1 MKKIIIIYGLIAGA
15 IVSAMMLITMPMYK
29 EGTLKLDNGE
39 VVGYTTMVIAF
50 SVIFVAIKSYR
61 DKQSDGVITF
71 WKGVKIGLMITLIAS
86 VMYGLTW
93 EYLFADIGD
102 HFMQKMTEHRMT
114 EMQSSG
120 ATDAEI
126 QAAQKEMAG
135 FIEMY
140 KNPLVRFTFSAF
152 VEIFPVGVIITLISA
167 ALMKRKEFLPATE
180 PA

>member
-1 MKKIIIIYGLIAGA
+1 MKRIIIIYGLIAGA

-29 EGTLKLDNGE
+29 EGSLKLDNGE

-61 DKQSDGVITF
+61 DKQSNGIITF
-71 WKGVKIGLMITLIAS
+71 WKGAKIGLMITLIAS

-93 EYLFADIGD
+93 EYLFADIGNE
-102 HFMQKMTEHRMT
+102 FMQKMTELRMT
-114 EMQSSG
+114 ELKSSG
-120 ATDAEI
+120 ATDIQI
-126 QAAQKEMAG
+126 QAAREEMAG

-140 KNPLVRFTFSAF
+140 KNPLIRFTFSAF
-152 VEIFPVGVIITLISA
+152 VEIFPVGVVITLISA
-167 ALMKRKEFLPATE
+167 ALIKRKEFLPATE